1 MAVLDRY
8 LLESSTTDGYLLE
21 DGSGVLLLDTSI
33 YRSTILADG
42 PVAYWRLGESA
53 GLRAYDETANN
64 NAAVII
70 GGVTLGQS
78 GALIGDVNPAALL
91 NGATGY
97 LRADSIAAYDLG
109 NGPLSLEFWIKFTTF
124 TALEAKIFDK
134 SGT

>member
-33 YRSTILADG
+33 YRNTILADG

-64 NAAVII
+64 NADVKRSIRNHATLA
-70 GGVTLGQS
+70 GVQDRLHVEVKRLTGS
-78 GALIGDVNPAALL
+78 PAQ
-91 NGATGY
+91 
-97 LRADSIAAYDLG
+97 
-109 NGPLSLEFWIKFTTF
+109 
-124 TALEAKIFDK
+124 
-134 SGT
+134 